1 MKRREFITAVG
12 GAAATWPLAVRAQQS
27 VMPVVGFLHG
37 GLADG
42 FTREA
47 ASFRKGLS
55 EVGRVVGRNIEI
67 EYRWAE
73 GHYDRLPEMAL
84 DLVRRKVAVI
94 AAAPTAPALAAKAAT
109 DTIPIVFELG
119 VDPVAAGLVTSI
131 SRPSG
136 NVTGIV
142 NLSAALVGK
151 RIEVMH
157 QLVPD
162 AKFIAMLVNPDNG
175 PTFNTETVEAQA
187 AQTPLGVQIQFLHA
201 TTGNEIEAAYAK
213 AAKIRAGAIVVS
225 SDPFFISKRADIAA
239 LASRYRLPTIHIYR
253 SFAADGG
260 LISYGAD
267 LVDAYRLTG
276 VYAGR
281 IVNGEKPTD
290 LPVQQSTKVEMT
302 INLKAAKA
310 LGLTVPLPLLGRAD
324 EVIE

>member
-94 AAAPTAPALAAKAAT
+94 AAAPTAPALAAKTAT

-136 NVTGIV
+136 NVTG
-142 NLSAALVGK
+142 ATQMTADVGPK
-151 RIEVMH
+151 RLELAH
-157 QLVPD
+157 ELVPT
-162 AKFIAMLVNPDNG
+162 ARTIALLVNPTSPVAEKMMREMGAAARTLGINLEIERATTASEIDDA
-175 PTFNTETVEAQA
+175 FAA
-187 AQTPLGVQIQFLHA
+187 AQNSG
-201 TTGNEIEAAYAK
+201 
-213 AAKIRAGAIVVS
+213 AGALVIN
-225 SDPFFISKRADIAA
+225 SDPFFTSKDEQLAA
-239 LASRYRLPTIHIYR
+239 LTLHHKLPTIYQYR
-253 SFAADGG
+253 AFAAAGG
-260 LISYGAD
+260 LVTYGGSLIDTYRQAGIYTGRILKGDKPAD
-267 LVDAYRLTG
+267 LP
-276 VYAGR
+276 
-281 IVNGEKPTD
+281 IVRAA
-290 LPVQQSTKVEMT
+290 KVELV
-302 INLKAAKA
+302 INLKTAKA
-310 LGLTVPLPLLGRAD
+310 IGVTVPPAMLVRAD
-324 EVIE
+324 ELIE